1 MVKPIKTEAVTPRE
15 VFEQLVNVA
24 GEDVLIGGQA
34 LAVWVEHYGLEVPDD
49 VPAISRDMDFLTKSA
64 TEKASLQRYG
74 KVLDGEVH
82 VYAKDRITALVGQAY
97 KEVAADEVLNV
108 DVLWT
113 VVGLDP
119 ASVRANA
126 VRATRGDVSFL
137 VMHPMDVLRS
147 RLANLHKLPEKANE
161 KGVMQLNLA
170 VGVARAHL
178 RSLATQYTAEELG
191 AGRSPLQPMVSL
203 IERLAVEDAGRK
215 VSKRYGV
222 HVADAIDPTLIPA
235 GPFWEKKWPLL
246 KGLMS
251 PGYASSIKPP
261 ATQEAELLA
270 NQWNAAPAKG
280 QEVGRIVA
288 ISDAEVIQDAGRGRH
303 VVWDRRKLQDGQI
316 KVGESVTIKP
326 GGEVTRRQ
334 PSKGM
339 DR

>member
-34 LAVWVEHYGLEVPDD
+34 LAVWAEHYGVEVPDD
-49 VPAISRDMDFLTKSA
+49 VPAISRDMDFLTRSA

-97 KEVAADEVLNV
+97 KEVAGDEFLNV

-126 VRATRGDVSFL
+126 VRATRGNVSFL
-137 VMHPMDVLRS
+137 VMHPIDVLRS

-170 VGVARAHL
+170 LGVVRAHL
-178 RSLATQYTAEELG
+178 RALATPYTVDELA
-191 AGRSPLQPMVSL
+191 AGRS
-203 IERLAVEDAGRK
+203 
-215 VSKRYGV
+215 
-222 HVADAIDPTLIPA
+222 H
-235 GPFWEKKWPLL
+235 
-246 KGLMS
+246 
-251 PGYASSIKPP
+251 
-261 ATQEAELLA
+261 
-270 NQWNAAPAKG
+270 
-280 QEVGRIVA
+280 
-288 ISDAEVIQDAGRGRH
+288 
-303 VVWDRRKLQDGQI
+303 
-316 KVGESVTIKP
+316 
-326 GGEVTRRQ
+326 
-334 PSKGM
+334 
-339 DR
+339 